1 MSRPIASALLHAAG
15 NLVSP
20 GGARGRLSILIYHR
34 VPAAADPMFAGE
46 IDAAAFSRQMALL
59 VSNFNVLP
67 LSEAV
72 QRLPRGDL
80 PARAA
85 CVTFD
90 DGYADNHDVAMP
102 ILRRLGISATF
113 FIATGFLDGGRMWND
128 TIIETVRRIQNPV
141 LELTGLGLDAYP
153 LNSIEERR
161 AAVQRLLKALKHRPH
176 AERSEIVERIAALA
190 EQPLPGDRM
199 MTRRQVRALYDAG
212 MEIGGHTVTHPILSR
227 VSLGEAEREI
237 AEGKEALESVIGAP
251 VKLFAYPNGRPTEDF
266 GPEHVALARKL
277 GFEAAVTTSWGAAR
291 STSDTFQL
299 PRFTPWDRHPLK
311 FHARLLLNTR
321 RDAHEI

>member
-1 MSRPIASALLHAAG
+1 
-15 NLVSP
+15 
-20 GGARGRLSILIYHR
+20 
-34 VPAAADPMFAGE
+34 
-46 IDAAAFSRQMALL
+46 
-59 VSNFNVLP
+59 
-67 LSEAV
+67 
-72 QRLPRGDL
+72 
-80 PARAA
+80 
-85 CVTFD
+85 
-90 DGYADNHDVAMP
+90 
-102 ILRRLGISATF
+102 
-113 FIATGFLDGGRMWND
+113 
-128 TIIETVRRIQNPV
+128 
-141 LELTGLGLDAYP
+141 
-153 LNSIEERR
+153 
-161 AAVQRLLKALKHRPH
+161 
-176 AERSEIVERIAALA
+176 
-190 EQPLPGDRM
+190 
-199 MTRRQVRALYDAG
+199 

-321 RDAHEI
+321 QSAHEI